1 MRTSLVILV
10 GVLGG
15 LASTELAAQRAP
27 RMTSP
32 ALEAEAFVTAASAQ
46 GAVTRQNMTGFGA
59 GWSGGAQLMWQAQG
73 VGATLRLTIPKP
85 AAGTGPHRLIVWFT
99 RAPDYGRFN
108 FSVEGASPVTLEG
121 YAPAVTRDSALI
133 GTVQV
138 TAAPLEVRV
147 QVVGKAPQSHG
158 YFVGLD
164 RFAFQSENAPAMAGG
179 RATPGQPSTAVVG
192 QQIGNI
198 ANDRA
203 RNQNLTNTPE
213 LRQMLENVPVVRA
226 GAGSGNQAEPDAITH
241 GFVGGHPALAP
252 LTSGEKVAIA
262 QNALGAAG
270 AGNQSLMSLN
280 GFQADEQAMIRLT
293 AAEPWVQ
300 GRALLIGRAATS
312 YPPGP
317 IFDFWLKG
325 GQPVDQWE
333 PGFRVVLNPDPSVK
347 VYVVDCDV
355 WVKSAAIFRTEGQDV
370 TLHAGSHHYTALVE
384 GHPKSWGVLG
394 VTILPTAP
402 VPSGTAPPEVQLRSC
417 EVTPLK

>member
-15 LASTELAAQRAP
+15 LASTELAAQRVP

-32 ALEAEAFVTAASAQ
+32 ALEAEAFIAGATAQ
-46 GAVTRQNMTGFGA
+46 GAVTRQNMAGFGA

-85 AAGTGPHRLIVWFT
+85 AAGAGPHRLIVWFT

-108 FSVEGASPVTLEG
+108 FSVEGVSPVTLEG
-121 YAPAVTRDSALI
+121 YAPAVTRDSALV

-147 QVVGKAPQSHG
+147 QVVAKSPQSHG

-164 RFAFQSENAPAMAGG
+164 RFSFQSESAPAMAGG
-179 RATPGQPSTAVVG
+179 RATPGQPFTAVVG

-203 RNQNLTNTPE
+203 RNQNLVGTIA
-213 LRQMLENVPVVRA
+213 NVPVVHA
-226 GAGSGNQAEPDAITH
+226 EAADPNQAVSGVLTQ
-241 GFVGGHPALAP
+241 GFIGGKAVAP
-252 LTSGEKVAIA
+252 LSSDEKLAIA

-270 AGNQSLMSLN
+270 GASQSLMSL
-280 GFQADEQAMIRLT
+280 GGLQVDEQAMIRLT
-293 AAEPWVQ
+293 AAEPWVP
-300 GRALLIGRAATS
+300 GRGLLIGRAATS

-317 IFDFWLKG
+317 MFDFWLKG
-325 GQPVDQWE
+325 GQLVDQWE
-333 PGFRVVLNPDPSVK
+333 PGFRVVLDPNPAFK

-355 WVKSAAIFRTEGQDV
+355 WVKSAAVFRTEGQDV
-370 TLHAGSHHYTALVE
+370 TLQAGSHHYTALVE
-384 GHPKSWGVLG
+384 GHPKSWSVLG